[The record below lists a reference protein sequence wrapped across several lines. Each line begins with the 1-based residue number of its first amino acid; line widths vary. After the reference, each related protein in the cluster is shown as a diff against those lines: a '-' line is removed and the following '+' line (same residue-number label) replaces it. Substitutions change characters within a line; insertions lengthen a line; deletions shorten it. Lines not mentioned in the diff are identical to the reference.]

1 MVFEDPSRARW
12 KRILYISFVTAL
24 VGTVVIADAIVIHML
39 VEQPPVPNAELYDK
53 EYRKREDDRKEL
65 ATYRVTKRQEAA
77 ANLETEAPRMPEV
90 AEHPR
95 QKELDQRLRK
105 VRYLPF
111 FPDKPFLQGAY
122 VLQSDSRSV
131 ESLET
136 NVDKIDVAFPDMF
149 SIR

>member
-39 VEQPPVPNAELYDK
+39 VVQPPVPNAELYDK
-53 EYRKREDDRKEL
+53 EYRKKEDDRKEL
-65 ATYRVTKRQEAA
+65 ATYRVTRRK
-77 ANLETEAPRMPEV
+77 ETASDMGTETVRTTDA

-105 VRYLPF
+105 VKYLPF

-131 ESLET
+131 ESLEA
-136 NVDKIDVAFPDMF
+136 NADKIDLAFPDMF